1 MALWGQAALL
11 QEQTTKFSNK
21 GETMI
26 LTGTIVKAVSGF
38 YYVEINGSVYE
49 CRARGV
55 FRNNK
60 LTPLVGDHCEM
71 EMLEASEQKG
81 NVVKLLERKNAFV
94 RPPVA
99 NIDQMGIVFAA
110 AAPDPIPFLI
120 DKLTVVAEH
129 HHIKPFLIMNKTDL
143 SSELAEHLPH
153 TYQLAG
159 YRVFCVSAAEQK
171 GIEALKEQ
179 LQNQVTVFAGCSGVG
194 KSSLLNLLGSD
205 IRLETGGVS
214 RKIQRGRHTTRTVE
228 LFSLGD
234 NTFVADS
241 PGFSSLDIQDIR
253 VTELEACFPELHEY
267 IGKCRFRG
275 CSHISEPDCA
285 VREALAQGKIARSRY
300 ESYVQMYQILK
311 EIKEWQ
317 R

>member
-1 MALWGQAALL
+1 
-11 QEQTTKFSNK
+11 
-21 GETMI
+21 MI

-38 YYVEINGSVYE
+38 YYVQTNAGIYE
-49 CRARGV
+49 CRARGI

-60 LTPLVGDHCEM
+60 LTPLVGDHCEI
-71 EMLEASEQKG
+71 EVLEEPEQKG

-120 DKLTVVAEH
+120 DKLTVIAEH
-129 HHIKPFLIMNKTDL
+129 HQIKPFLVMNKTDL
-143 SSELAEHLPH
+143 MTEVAEHLPH
-153 TYQLAG
+153 AYRLAG
-159 YRVFCVSAAEQK
+159 YQVFCVSAAK
-171 GIEALKEQ
+171 GKGTEALKEQ
-179 LQNQVTVFAGCSGVG
+179 LQDQVTVFAGCSGVG
-194 KSSLLNLLGSD
+194 KSSLLNLLGDD
-205 IRLETGGVS
+205 ICLETGGVS

-228 LFSLGD
+228 LFSLGPT
-234 NTFVADS
+234 TFVADS

-253 VTELEACFPELHEY
+253 AAELEDCFPELRKY
-267 IGKCRFRG
+267 VGKCRFRG
-275 CSHISEPDCA
+275 CSHTSEPECA
-285 VREALAQGKIARSRY
+285 VRSALEQGEIAKSRY

-311 EIKEWQ
+311 DIKEWQ

>member
-1 MALWGQAALL
+1 
-11 QEQTTKFSNK
+11 
-21 GETMI
+21 MI

-38 YYVEINGSVYE
+38 YYVETTDGIYE

-55 FRNNK
+55 FRNHK
-60 LTPLVGDHCEM
+60 LTPLVGDHCEI
-71 EMLEASEQKG
+71 EVLDEADQKG

-110 AAPDPIPFLI
+110 AAPDPIPFFI

-129 HHIKPFLIMNKTDL
+129 HHIKPFLVMNKTDL
-143 SSELAEHLPH
+143 ITEFAQHLPQI
-153 TYQLAG
+153 YQLAG
-159 YRVFCVSAAEQK
+159 YEVFCVSATEKK
-171 GIEALKEQ
+171 GVETLKEQ
-179 LQNQVTVFAGCSGVG
+179 LKNKVTVFAGCSGVG
-194 KSSLLNLLGSD
+194 KSSLVNLLGDD

-228 LFSLGD
+228 LFSLGEA
-234 NTFVADS
+234 TFVADS

-253 VTELEACFPELHEY
+253 AAELEECFPELHTY

-275 CSHISEPDCA
+275 CSHTSEPGCF
-285 VREALAQGKIARSRY
+285 VQEALAQGKIAQSRY
-300 ESYVQMYQILK
+300 DSYVQMYQILK